1 MDMGRERH
9 KPLDA
14 YEGNEH
20 LEKKAW
26 HCKQC
31 YAWIS
36 LNWLRE
42 RRYRIVLTLPET
54 SSREPA
60 AMIKEVAPV
69 RVERQTDD
77 DTLKPQRIRFPAL
90 HAYPA
95 GCLREDSAPTEG
107 DGRSRF

>member
-14 YEGNEH
+14 YEGDEH
-20 LEKKAW
+20 LEKKVW

-36 LNWLRE
+36 LNWLKE

-60 AMIKEVAPV
+60 ARIKEVAPV
-69 RVERQTDD
+69 RVERLADD
-77 DTLKPQRIRFPAL
+77 EIISLWQIPSAAFRL
-90 HAYPA
+90 YPA
-95 GCLREDSAPTEG
+95 GSLRKDGAPT
-107 DGRSRF
+107 GRHG